1 MIDAQA
7 SMGLYRLYEKEWEA
21 HVKQKV
27 YSSAKKRAEQDVQNL
42 RKMNAFLG
50 KSDSA
55 DRQQKLN
62 KKQKFKKSFQ
72 NQQQVTKKPKL
83 SW

>member
-50 KSDSA
+50 K
-55 DRQQKLN
+55 
-62 KKQKFKKSFQ
+62 
-72 NQQQVTKKPKL
+72 
-83 SW
+83 